1 MLIMQSMT
9 TFVKEKETKKVST
22 LREIAP
28 NWARRFEESNTLP
41 FPFSLTWLKW
51 FYELD
56 HPSKCVVGEAHGY
69 RPTYQKE
76 CNECDRLGWEF
87 GGSFLS
93 HSRQGLQRNVEAFLN
108 HWNEKHFDKEKLE

>member
-9 TFVKEKETKKVST
+9 TFVKEKETKKAST
-22 LREIAP
+22 LKEIAP

-87 GGSFLS
+87 GGLISITFKTRIGKKCRS
-93 HSRQGLQRNVEAFLN
+93 VFEP
-108 HWNEKHFDKEKLE
+108 LE